1 MPYFGPT
8 IEKPE
13 IQCFRLPYALGL
25 KVITFVLQLGLI
37 VKVQLGLKVTPSHSY
52 AIAPSNF
59 EYKTK
64 IILKFTV

>member
-25 KVITFVLQLGLI
+25 KVLTFVLQLGLV

-52 AIAPSNF
+52 AI
-59 EYKTK
+59 EYS
-64 IILKFTV
+64 IQF